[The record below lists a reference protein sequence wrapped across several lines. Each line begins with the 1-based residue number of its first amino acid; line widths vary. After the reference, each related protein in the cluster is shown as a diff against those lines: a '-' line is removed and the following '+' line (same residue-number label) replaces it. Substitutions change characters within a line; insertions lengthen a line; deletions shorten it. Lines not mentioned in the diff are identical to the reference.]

1 LVFIGTPVKI
11 IASLDRCFSSSV
23 MTKCEHIQADV
34 GHLKEYGLSLVQN
47 KYFYRALNTG
57 HSAKWQKTVV
67 LKGGD
72 IASLASGE
80 CE

>member
-1 LVFIGTPVKI
+1 MFLFICHDQCG
-11 IASLDRCFSSSV
+11 
-23 MTKCEHIQADV
+23 HIQADV
-34 GHLKEYGLSLVQN
+34 GHLKEYGSYLVQK
-47 KYFYRALNTG
+47 KYFYRALNTV
-57 HSAKWQKTVV
+57 HSTKWQKTVV